1 MMEPVLLIGLISLA
15 VIKATPLVYGALCG
29 ILGERSGVIN
39 IGIEGMMLVGAF
51 MAFMGSALF
60 NQWTGGAYP
69 PNLALAIGLISG
81 MVGGALVAAL
91 HAALS
96 IHYKID
102 QVISGTVI
110 NLLAFGLTD
119 YVANVYIDPSHLS
132 GVGVFPVVP
141 LPVLSEIPV
150 LGKIFFSHQPMVYLM
165 FGLVLF
171 MQYAVFH
178 TPWGLRMRSVG
189 EHPRAADTV
198 GINVNRTRYINIIL
212 GGVLAGLGGAFLVL
226 ESVGRFQ
233 KLMTTGRGF
242 IALAVMIFGRWT
254 PSGAFGAALLF
265 GFAEALGVRLQ
276 FGDIN
281 HLYTL
286 VTIIGVILLTI
297 GMIWLARKLLY
308 RHKLNHSYAVIAPM
322 LLLGAATLI
331 AANRVQFPTFVI
343 PIEFLGLLPYILT
356 ILVLTGLVRK
366 AVGPAAI
373 GRPYEKQ

>member
-1 MMEPVLLIGLISLA
+1 METTLLVSLFSLA
-15 VIKATPLVYGALCG
+15 IIKATPLVYGSLCG
-29 ILGERSGVIN
+29 IVGERSGVIN
-39 IGIEGMMLVGAF
+39 IGIEGMMLIGAF

-60 NQWTGGAYP
+60 NQWTGGAFS
-69 PNLALAIGLISG
+69 PNIGLMIGLMTGVIGS
-81 MVGGALVAAL
+81 ALVAAL
-91 HAALS
+91 HALLS

-110 NLLAFGLTD
+110 NLLAAGVTD
-119 YVANVYIDPSHLS
+119 YAANVYIDPSHLS
-132 GVGVFPVVP
+132 GVGVFPVIP
-141 LPVLSEIPV
+141 LPVLSQIPII
-150 LGKIFFSHQPMVYLM
+150 GKIFFLHQPMVYLM
-165 FGLVLF
+165 FVLVVF
-171 MQYAVFH
+171 FQYAIFH

-198 GINVNRTRYINIIL
+198 GINVNRTRFINVVL
-212 GGVLAGLGGAFLVL
+212 AGVLAGLGGAFLVL

-233 KLMTTGRGF
+233 KLMTSGRGF

-254 PSGAFGAALLF
+254 PVGAFGAALLF

-281 HLYTL
+281 HLYAL
-286 VTIIGVILLTI
+286 MIIIGVILLAV
-297 GMIWLARKLLY
+297 GGFQLVRKLMLKH
-308 RHKLNHSYAVIAPM
+308 RTIKAYACIALV
-322 LLLGAATLI
+322 LLLGLATLI
-331 AANRVQFPTFVI
+331 VANQIEFPAIVI

-356 ILVLTGLVRK
+356 ILVLTGFVRR

>member
-1 MMEPVLLIGLISLA
+1 MDVILVGLFSLA
-15 VIKATPLVYGALCG
+15 IIKATPLVYGALCG

-39 IGIEGMMLVGAF
+39 IGIEGMMLIGAF

-60 NQWTGGAYP
+60 GKWTGAAFS
-69 PNLALAIGLISG
+69 PNLALIVGLAIGVLSA
-81 MVGGALVAAL
+81 ALVAAL
-91 HAALS
+91 HAVLS

-110 NLLAFGLTD
+110 NLLAAGITD
-119 YVANVYIDPSHLS
+119 YAANVYIDPSHLS
-132 GVGVFPVVP
+132 GVGVFPEVP
-141 LPVLSEIPV
+141 IPLLSQIPI
-150 LGKIFFSHQPMVYLM
+150 LGKIFFSQQPMVYFM
-165 FGLVLF
+165 FGLVIFL
-171 MQYAVFH
+171 QYAIFN

-189 EHPRAADTV
+189 EHPSAADTV
-198 GINVNRTRYINIIL
+198 GINVNRTRYINVIL
-212 GGVLAGLGGAFLVL
+212 GGALAGLGGAFLVL

-233 KLMTTGRGF
+233 KLMTAGRGF

-254 PSGAFGAALLF
+254 PVGAFLAALLF

-281 HLYTL
+281 HLYAL
-286 VTIIGVILLTI
+286 VVII
-297 GMIWLARKLLY
+297 
-308 RHKLNHSYAVIAPM
+308 AVIVLFVGAVG
-322 LLLGAATLI
+322 LIRSWVIRSRSSRSLVVNLSLIGLGALTLI
-331 AANRVQFPTFVI
+331 AAKLIQFPDMAI

-356 ILVLTGLVRK
+356 ILALTGLVRK

>member
-1 MMEPVLLIGLISLA
+1 MDTVVLVSLFSLA
-15 VIKATPLVYGALCG
+15 IIKATPLVYGALCG
-29 ILGERSGVIN
+29 LMGERSGVIN
-39 IGIEGMMLVGAF
+39 IGIEGMMLIGAF

-60 NQWTGGAYP
+60 NKWTGEIFS
-69 PNLALAIGLISG
+69 PNFALIVGLIIGVVSA
-81 MVGGALVAAL
+81 ALVAAL
-91 HAALS
+91 HAVLS

-110 NLLAFGLTD
+110 NLLAAGITD
-119 YVANVYIDPSHLS
+119 YAANVYIDPSHLS
-132 GVGVFPVVP
+132 GVGVFPVIPIP
-141 LPVLSEIPV
+141 LLSKIPII
-150 LGKIFFSHQPMVYLM
+150 GKIFFNQQPMVYVM
-165 FGLVLF
+165 FVLVSF

-198 GINVNRTRYINIIL
+198 GIDVNRTRYFNVIL
-212 GGVLAGLGGAFLVL
+212 GGMMAGLGGAFLVL

-233 KLMTTGRGF
+233 KLMTSGRGF

-254 PSGAFGAALLF
+254 PTGAFGAALLF

-281 HLYTL
+281 HLYAL
-286 VTIIGVILLTI
+286 VTIIGAILVII
-297 GMIWLARKLLY
+297 GMVWLFRKLLVKNKPS
-308 RHKLNHSYAVIAPM
+308 RSRFSIAI
-322 LLLGAATLI
+322 LLFLGVGTLA
-331 AANRVQFPTFVI
+331 AANLIQFPKINI

-356 ILVLTGLVRK
+356 ILVLTGFAGKV
-366 AVGPAAI
+366 VGPAAV

>member
-1 MMEPVLLIGLISLA
+1 MDIVLITGLISLA
-15 VIKATPLVYGALCG
+15 IIKAVPLVYGALCG

-39 IGIEGMMLVGAF
+39 IGIEGMMLTGAF

-60 NQWTGGAYP
+60 NQWTGGVFP
-69 PNLALAIGLISG
+69 PYIALIIGLLTGVLGS
-81 MVGGALVAAL
+81 ALVAAL
-91 HAALS
+91 HAFLS

-110 NLLAFGLTD
+110 NLLAFGFTD

-132 GVGVFPVVP
+132 GVGIFPV
-141 LPVLSEIPV
+141 LPIPILSEIPII
-150 LGKIFFSHQPMVYLM
+150 GRIFFSHQPMVYLM
-165 FGLVLF
+165 FALVIFL
-171 MQYAVFH
+171 QYAIFH

-212 GGVLAGLGGAFLVL
+212 GGMLAGLGGAFLVL

-254 PSGAFGAALLF
+254 PTGAFGAALLF

-281 HLYTL
+281 HLYALTN
-286 VTIIGVILLTI
+286 IIGVVLLSI
-297 GMIWLARKLLY
+297 GSIWLVGRLINKNKAG
-308 RHKLNHSYAVIAPM
+308 HSYASIAPL
-322 LLLGAATLI
+322 LLLGAGTLI
-331 AANRVQFPTFVI
+331 AASTVQFPTFNI

-356 ILVLTGLVRK
+356 ILVLTGVVRK
-366 AVGPAAI
+366 AVAPAAI

>member
-1 MMEPVLLIGLISLA
+1 MEVTLLVSLFSLA
-15 VIKATPLVYGALCG
+15 IIKATPLIYGALCG

-39 IGIEGMMLVGAF
+39 IGIEGMMLIGAF

-60 NQWTGGAYP
+60 DQWTGGRFS
-69 PNLALAIGLISG
+69 PNIALIIGLFTGVLGS
-81 MVGGALVAAL
+81 ALVAAL
-91 HAALS
+91 HATLS

-110 NLLAFGLTD
+110 NLLAAGITD
-119 YVANVYIDPSHLS
+119 YAANVYIDPSHLS
-132 GVGVFPVVP
+132 GVGIFPVLP
-141 LPVLSEIPV
+141 IPVLSKIPV
-150 LGKIFFSHQPMVYLM
+150 IGPIFFSHQPMVYLM
-165 FGLVLF
+165 FALVF
-171 MQYAVFH
+171 FIQYAVFH

-198 GINVNRTRYINIIL
+198 GINVNRMRFVNIIL
-212 GGVLAGLGGAFLVL
+212 AGVLAGLGGAFLVL

-233 KLMTTGRGF
+233 KLMTSGRGF

-254 PSGAFGAALLF
+254 PVGAFAAALLF

-281 HLYTL
+281 HLYVL
-286 VTIIGVILLTI
+286 TIIVGLIFLAVGVFQ
-297 GMIWLARKLLY
+297 LARKLTLKQRMTLRY
-308 RHKLNHSYAVIAPM
+308 SSIAPL
-322 LLLGAATLI
+322 LLLGAGILI
-331 AANRVQFPTFVI
+331 AAARIEFPPVVI

-356 ILVLTGLVRK
+356 ILVLTGFVRK

-373 GRPYEKQ
+373 GRAYEKQ

>member
-1 MMEPVLLIGLISLA
+1 MDIVLITGLISLA
-15 VIKATPLVYGALCG
+15 IIKAVPLVYGALCG

-39 IGIEGMMLVGAF
+39 IGIEGMMLTGAF

-60 NQWTGGAYP
+60 NQWTGGIFP
-69 PNLALAIGLISG
+69 PYIALIIGLLTGVLGS
-81 MVGGALVAAL
+81 ALVAAL
-91 HAALS
+91 HAFLS

-110 NLLAFGLTD
+110 NLLAFGFTD
-119 YVANVYIDPSHLS
+119 YIANVYIDPSHLS
-132 GVGVFPVVP
+132 GVGIFPVMP
-141 LPVLSEIPV
+141 IPILSEIPII
-150 LGKIFFSHQPMVYLM
+150 GRIFFSHQPMVYLM
-165 FGLVLF
+165 FALVIFL
-171 MQYAVFH
+171 QYAIFH

-212 GGVLAGLGGAFLVL
+212 GGMLAGLGGAFLVL

-254 PSGAFGAALLF
+254 PTGAFGAALLF

-281 HLYTL
+281 HLYALTN
-286 VTIIGVILLTI
+286 IIGVVLLSI
-297 GMIWLARKLLY
+297 GSIWLIGRLINKNKAG
-308 RHKLNHSYAVIAPM
+308 HSYASIAPL
-322 LLLGAATLI
+322 LLLGAGTLI
-331 AANRVQFPTFVI
+331 AANTVQFPTFAI

-356 ILVLTGLVRK
+356 ILVLTGVVRK
-366 AVGPAAI
+366 AVAPAAI

>member
-1 MMEPVLLIGLISLA
+1 
-15 VIKATPLVYGALCG
+15 
-29 ILGERSGVIN
+29 
-39 IGIEGMMLVGAF
+39 
-51 MAFMGSALF
+51 
-60 NQWTGGAYP
+60 
-69 PNLALAIGLISG
+69 
-81 MVGGALVAAL
+81 VGGALVAAL

-242 IALAVMIFGRWT
+242 LALAVMIFGRWT